1 MAETKLDYKKRDK
14 TLYSA
19 TQKPALVDVPDMLF
33 IAIDGKGA
41 PVSELFQESIQVL
54 YSLSYAIKMSKMSG
68 QQPDGY
74 FEYVVPPLEGLW
86 WMGSGVTFDA
96 SKPQEWLWRLMI
108 RQPEFVTEQVFE
120 QVVKKCKTK
129 NPDLMLIDNARFIS
143 FKEGPCVQIMH
154 IGDYSQE
161 QASIDKIEQFISGNN
176 MTADMNDIRKHHE
189 IYLSDP
195 RKGDPDKIKTILR
208 IPVKSNI

>member
-1 MAETKLDYKKRDK
+1 
-14 TLYSA
+14 
-19 TQKPALVDVPDMLF
+19 
-33 IAIDGKGA
+33 
-41 PVSELFQESIQVL
+41 
-54 YSLSYAIKMSKMSG
+54 
-68 QQPDGY
+68 
-74 FEYVVPPLEGLW
+74 
-86 WMGSGVTFDA
+86 
-96 SKPQEWLWRLMI
+96 LMI